1 MQPGNRPKP
10 WFYKSNDVLDTP
22 VLVDI
27 NKSCTHLPS
36 VYSGGGGGD
45 GNINKKMDD
54 DCCDSYDH
62 VDDHC
67 DPHDHCH
74 HHHHCPAESGDDAGG
89 RWWPDPQYNDLGS
102 ARQPIW
108 PSTSSARESKRRPP
122 ASTAAPLIKPEAETD
137 DQSCKVRTHSRT

>member
-1 MQPGNRPKP
+1 M
-10 WFYKSNDVLDTP
+10 VLQVKRRVSKEKTC
-22 VLVDI
+22 LTR
-27 NKSCTHLPS
+27 THLPS
-36 VYSGGGGGD
+36 VYSGGGGD

-89 RWWPDPQYNDLGS
+89 RWWPDPQYNDLE
-102 ARQPIW
+102 AVAA
-108 PSTSSARESKRRPP
+108 SSAGELRRDGR
-122 ASTAAPLIKPEAETD
+122 ASAPGRPLVHVSGWLRD
-137 DQSCKVRTHSRT
+137 GGSGCSCST